1 MMNMRKALLAVS
13 LTFAALASYSQ
24 NKTYFISPKGD
35 DNASG
40 LSIQSAWKSLDK
52 ISGVTFLP
60 GDKILFE
67 SGSIWKGQL
76 RLKGS
81 GVENN
86 PILLSSYG
94 GDIRPIINIGDSEGA
109 GIRLFNQSWWEIN
122 NMEVTSGAPPVLGIG
137 RQGIV
142 AIAQGVDQHMEHIVV
157 RNCYIH
163 DIWGQLGGNT
173 EYTGYNSCGILVQIQ
188 NKRGGGSNENRMNTT
203 LNDVLIENNRI
214 ERFDKCGII
223 VRGCKTN
230 LKVRHNYMENLG
242 GDGIFVGGCYRGIIE
257 YNIAKRT
264 CMRSGYLD
272 LNGGETWWPHTA
284 AIWIQ
289 NAEETIMQYNAVYDT
304 GRQPGNGDGFAYD
317 FDFYCKRCIAQY
329 NYSRNNHGFLLL
341 MNRTFENVARYNISE
356 NDQTHLVQMQ
366 CDISDRNVLYNNV
379 FYIDYGTVDLD
390 FFCGN
395 DGSVDKSKL
404 GAVYYN
410 NIFYAT
416 GQSYF
421 RTVYS
426 AGEVLKRSFDESV
439 KVATGTPDNLF
450 YHNCFY
456 GPWKNGIPD
465 DPEKFLSD
473 PLFIAPGSGGEGL
486 ASLKGYQLQPNSPC
500 INSGIYVPLS
510 GIRDFWGNPLEDG
523 HSDFGAYEQI
533 GSGVFADK
541 AKMEEADRKYKKESN
556 MAWAKWNFPLQ
567 IYIEEDNNQIAIKL
581 LEPLDEKVKGTI
593 TWTNTQGE
601 KVITVLEKQKKRD
614 EFILK
619 IKADKATLLASLL
632 QVSLQYEDLSEI
644 WNIPF
649 VEKQT
654 R

>member
-1 MMNMRKALLAVS
+1 MNMKKILLTVCLIFTALAV
-13 LTFAALASYSQ
+13 YSQ
-24 NKTYFISPKGD
+24 NKTYFVSLDGN

-40 LSIQSAWKSLDK
+40 LSIKDAWKSLDK
-52 ISGVTFLP
+52 VNNTTFLP

-67 SGSIWKGQL
+67 SGAVWYGQL
-76 RLKGS
+76 KLKGS
-81 GVENN
+81 GAEGN

-94 GDIRPIINIGDSEGA
+94 GENRPVINIGKAEGA
-109 GIRLFNQSWWEIN
+109 GIRLYNQSWWIVE
-122 NMEVTSGAPPVLGIG
+122 NMEVTSGAAPELEIG

-142 AIAQGVDQHMEHIVV
+142 ALAQGEDQHVEHIIV
-157 RNCYIH
+157 RNCHIH

-173 EYTGYNSCGILVQIQ
+173 EYTGYNSCAILVQIQ
-188 NKRGGGSNENRMNTT
+188 NKRGGMNNNRLNTS

-223 VRGCKTN
+223 VRGCKNN
-230 LKVRHNYMENLG
+230 LNVRYNYMENLG
-242 GDGIFVGGCYRGIIE
+242 GDGIFVGGCYRGMIE
-257 YNIAKRT
+257 HNVAKRT

-272 LNGGETWWPHTA
+272 LKGGETWWPHTA

-289 NAEETIMQYNAVYDT
+289 DAEETIMQYNAVYDT

-341 MNRTFENVARYNISE
+341 MNRTFENVTRYNISE

-395 DGSVDKSKL
+395 DGSADKSKL

-410 NIFYAT
+410 NIFYAS

-421 RTVYS
+421 RTAYS
-426 AGEVLKRSFDESV
+426 TGEVLSRTFDESV
-439 KVATGTPDNLF
+439 KPETGALDKLF
-450 YHNCFY
+450 YHNCYF

-465 DPEKFLSD
+465 DPEKLVAD
-473 PLFIAPGSGGEGL
+473 PLFVAPGSGGEGL
-486 ASLKGYQLQPNSPC
+486 CSLKGYQLQPNSPC
-500 INSGIYVPLS
+500 INTGVYVPLS
-510 GIRDFWGNPLEDG
+510 GEHDFWGNPLDDG
-523 HSDFGAYEQI
+523 HTDFGAYEQI

-541 AKMEEADRKYKKESN
+541 VKLEGADRKYTKEST
-556 MAWAKWNFPLQ
+556 MAWAKWSFPLQ
-567 IYIEEDNNQIAIKL
+567 IQVEEEGNIINIRL
-581 LEPLDEKVKGTI
+581 LDPLDENVKGTI
-593 TWTNTQGE
+593 TWIDPEGK
-601 KVITVLEKQKKRD
+601 KVVQVLDKQKKRD
-614 EFILK
+614 EFTLMVT
-619 IKADKATLLASLL
+619 ADKATLLASSV
-632 QVSLQYEDLSEI
+632 QVDLQYGDLEET

-649 VEKQT
+649 TEG
-654 R
+654 RRR